1 MQLDRN
7 QGIKHSQALPMLN
20 KNAEI
25 HTAGEKPYD
34 HDKTAWKT
42 SIFCLLVPVP
52 LLN

>member
-7 QGIKHSQALPMLN
+7 QGIKHSQALPMPN

-34 HDKTAWKT
+34 KTEQNAGKPA
-42 SIFCLLVPVP
+42 FFVC
-52 LLN
+52 